1 MNITLDKNLRQ
12 VVTSPSRENNFLD
25 LMFTNVP
32 FLVQNASIL
41 PGQTDNDMV
50 SVEILISPIRTK
62 QTRRKIFFNTK
73 WTFDLINEDLEEY
86 YTSISNDMLES
97 LSLNDLRINFIHALS
112 IMVEKHIPTKMISLN
127 TNIP

>member
-1 MNITLDKNLRQ
+1 MNFTLDKNLRQ

-25 LMFTNVP
+25 LVFTNVP

-41 PGQTDNDMV
+41 PGQTYNDMV

-73 WTFDLINEDLEEY
+73 WTFDLINEDLEQY